1 VSVLEI
7 VLIYGVVPAGIVAVL
22 ALLIFVPGAARAPRY
37 RPGRPWEHDPV
48 WYVPHP
54 ESVPSAAT
62 AGRPGE
68 LAIETRPASVLDGVP
83 TAKGGA
89 HGGW

>member
-1 VSVLEI
+1 MSVLDI

-37 RPGRPWEHDPV
+37 RPGRPWHHDPV

-54 ESVPSAAT
+54 ESVPAGAAGEQPT
-62 AGRPGE
+62 E
-68 LAIETRPASVLDGVP
+68 LAIETRPTSVTGEVP